1 MISKICN
8 WIGRIPHDKVLHYF
22 ISYLIFDICLSLC
35 LHYNVTTWLSIVIS
49 VFIVSIA
56 IFAKEIVD
64 KTEYNGWNWL
74 DILAGYLGVIT
85 KLSLFL
91 VEIM

>member
-49 VFIVSIA
+49 IIIVSIA

-74 DILAGYLGVIT
+74 DILAGYLGIIT
-85 KLSLFL
+85 KFSLFL